1 MEFIIE
7 NVTGEEMRIL
17 EREGFEWYPDD
28 INSNNV
34 VIEGG
39 ALYYRMALHALRRD

>member
-7 NVTGEEMRIL
+7 NVTDEEIRIL

-28 INSNNV
+28 INSNNA
-34 VIEGG
+34 VIEGDS
-39 ALYYRMALHALRRD
+39 LYYRMALHALRRN

>member
-7 NVTGEEMRIL
+7 NITDEETKIL

-28 INSNNV
+28 INSNDV
-34 VIEGG
+34 VIGG
-39 ALYYRMALHALRRD
+39 DSLYYKIALHALRRD

>member
-7 NVTGEEMRIL
+7 NITDEETKIL

-28 INSNNV
+28 INSNDV
-34 VIEGG
+34 VIKGDS
-39 ALYYRMALHALRRD
+39 LYYRMALHALRRD

>member
-17 EREGFEWYPDD
+17 EIEGFEWHPDD

-34 VIEGG
+34 VIEGS

>member
-7 NVTGEEMRIL
+7 NTTDEETKIL
-17 EREGFEWYPDD
+17 EREGFEWDQD
-28 INSNNV
+28 KMNSRNV
-34 VIEGG
+34 VIDGD

>member
-7 NVTGEEMRIL
+7 DITDEEMQIL

-28 INSNNV
+28 LNSNDV
-34 VIEGG
+34 VIDGD
-39 ALYYRMALHALRRD
+39 ALYYRMVIRTLGRK